1 MNKQTKTLLII
12 GVALALAYH
21 FKNRQ
26 TKNNYSGNGEV
37 DDQGDYST
45 MPPSY
50 GGGGGVATGG
60 GGGGSSYVPSGDDD
74 TDSLVNDPSIVYTG
88 NITSDK
94 PNAVKGP
101 GKMPVSRR
109 PLNRPPLV
117 GDKTSGLSGKPVVGM
132 PSVSNRLPMGAPR
145 LVTSR

>member
-26 TKNNYSGNGEV
+26 TKNNYSGNGEI

-45 MPPSY
+45 TGSFGQDIVNGA
-50 GGGGGVATGG
+50 GGGGMGF
-60 GGGGSSYVPSGDDD
+60 VPSGDDD
-74 TDSLVNDPSIVYTG
+74 TDSLANDPSIVFTG

-94 PNAVKGP
+94 PSAVKGP
-101 GKMPVSRR
+101 SKMPITRR
-109 PLNRPPLV
+109 PLNRPPMV
-117 GDKTSGLSGKPVVGM
+117 GDRTSGLSGKPVVGM
-132 PSVSNRLPMGAPR
+132 PSVDNRLPMGAPR
-145 LVTSR
+145 LITGR